1 MDHTHKKAKRQS
13 QKRLNIIKVLSGTKW
28 GADSK
33 TLIKIYNSLIRSI
46 LDYGSP
52 LYMTSRNSALTMLDV
67 THNAGVRMASGA
79 FRNSLINSI
88 LNITGEQPL
97 HNRRNQLMLQYA
109 KHIFATKCFI
119 TSFQLSMVFLGLTS
133 ASEMA
138 YMAYA
143 YAKIRDR
150 QLYQKMTGVV
160 RGSNLLGK
168 CIAATF
174 AQIAVSF
181 VHLEYSSLVYLSLAG
196 SVLAFVFTFFFPR
209 VTSSIYFFPDSPT
222 LTPIINYKTF
232 EDKSTKGCSDLAAVK
247 KRPKSVRLVM
257 EQMYLELTD
266 VYTNSYL
273 LKYAI
278 WFSFATG
285 IYFQVLTYNDVLYLD
300 LNERDP
306 FNNKLYNGGVDAVAF
321 ITGSLSS
328 YCMGFLKVEWR
339 SASNYFLFFGSLLNC
354 IALSVCYVTTSLN
367 LVYVMYIL
375 FCFAFQSMNVVA
387 RSETAKY
394 LKHDSF
400 AFIFGFLFFISLFV
414 SSALTYLFVQGT
426 IFVVPV
432 NSQFLLYGLINGGLA
447 LWFFLQICIKKCAF

>member
-1 MDHTHKKAKRQS
+1 MKEW
-13 QKRLNIIKVLSGTKW
+13 IKVTICVSLF
-28 GADSK
+28 AIFRDFRPVDSFYSSYL
-33 TLIKIYNSLIRSI
+33 TSPAVNFTIEQVTEDIYPINAYATTALVIVMFLIT
-46 LDYGSP
+46 DYV
-52 LYMTSRNSALTMLDV
+52 LYKPIVMLDALSSIVMYLLILEPV
-67 THNAGVRMASGA
+67 TLFKS
-79 FRNSLINSI
+79 
-88 LNITGEQPL
+88 
-97 HNRRNQLMLQYA
+97 
-109 KHIFATKCFI
+109 K
-119 TSFQLSMVFLGLTS
+119 LSMVFLGLTS